1 MPNFFKRPLGI
12 ISIFILLGV
21 LGAFFVFRGSEELR
35 IETAEVVRRDIVQ
48 EVAVTGRVKAA
59 TSVELAFEKA
69 GKVSQVYVR
78 VGDRVV
84 PGTLLVI
91 LDSSELLANLAEA
104 KADVKV
110 QESKLQELQRGT
122 RVEELD
128 VQRVKVQN
136 AESALQ
142 DTRQQVLDTLQ
153 DSYTKSDDAVRNK
166 IDQVF
171 SNPRGSSPQI
181 LFSATNSELEYIVK
195 IKRVIVESVLIF
207 WKTSLESL
215 SSKSDLKGAL
225 DTAKQDLGEIQ
236 SFLDDLALAINGATL
251 TGSITQTTLNSWKS
265 DVSTARTNVNTAAS
279 SISLKEESLQSA
291 ESSLALQQQ
300 NLVLKE
306 AGTAPEEIAAQQAKL
321 EQSEAAVVKIE
332 VKIEKNKLF
341 SPIFGIVTK
350 QAAKLG
356 ELVASAITIVSLIS
370 ENDFEIEANVA
381 EADIAKIQVGNT
393 AEVTLDAYG
402 RDVMFGAQVVS
413 IDPAETI
420 IEGVA
425 TYKVTLLFEKEDE
438 RIKPGMTANIDIVG
452 ASKRGVLVIPQR
464 AVLRRGKDKV
474 VRVVV
479 AEEVR
484 EVKVKTGLRSSDGF
498 IEITEGLK
506 EGDVVITFLEGK

>member
-1 MPNFFKRPLGI
+1 MESTL
-12 ISIFILLGV
+12 
-21 LGAFFVFRGSEELR
+21 
-35 IETAEVVRRDIVQ
+35 
-48 EVAVTGRVKAA
+48 
-59 TSVELAFEKA
+59 TS
-69 GKVSQVYVR
+69 
-78 VGDRVV
+78 
-84 PGTLLVI
+84 
-91 LDSSELLANLAEA
+91 
-104 KADVKV
+104 
-110 QESKLQELQRGT
+110 
-122 RVEELD
+122 
-128 VQRVKVQN
+128 
-136 AESALQ
+136 
-142 DTRQQVLDTLQ
+142 
-153 DSYTKSDDAVRNK
+153 
-166 IDQVF
+166 
-171 SNPRGSSPQI
+171 
-181 LFSATNSELEYIVK
+181 
-195 IKRVIVESVLIF
+195 

-215 SSKSDLKGAL
+215 SPKSDLTGAL
-225 DTAKQDLGEIQ
+225 EVTRQDLGEIQ
-236 SFLDDLALAINGATL
+236 SFLDDLALAINGATPI
-251 TGSITQTTLNSWKS
+251 GSTTYSTLNSWKS
-265 DVSTARTNVNTAAS
+265 DVSTARTNVNTAVSNTS
-279 SISLKEESLQSA
+279 SVEESLQVA
-291 ESSLALQQQ
+291 QSSLALAKQ

-306 AGTAPEEIAAQQAKL
+306 AGAAPEEIAAQQAKL
-321 EQSEAAVVKIE
+321 EQSGAAVVKIE

-402 RDVMFGAQVVS
+402 RDVMFGAQVVE
-413 IDPAETI
+413 IAPAETI

-464 AVLRRGKDKV
+464 AVSRRGKDKV

-498 IEITEGLK
+498 IEIIEGLK
-506 EGDVVITFLEGK
+506 EGDVVITFLEGE

>member
-1 MPNFFKRPLGI
+1 M
-12 ISIFILLGV
+12 FILLGV
-21 LGAFFVFRGSEELR
+21 LGVFFVFRGSEELR
-35 IETAEVVRRDIVQ
+35 IETAEVARRDIVQ

-128 VQRVKVQN
+128 VQRVKVSN

-171 SNPRGSSPQI
+171 SSPRSSSPQI
-181 LFSATNSELEYIVK
+181 LFIAADFQLEYTIER
-195 IKRVIVESVLIF
+195 KRIAVESTLTS

-215 SSKSDLKGAL
+215 SPKSDLTGAL
-225 DTAKQDLGEIQ
+225 EVTRQDLGEIQ
-236 SFLDDLALAINGATL
+236 SFLDDLALAINGATPI
-251 TGSITQTTLNSWKS
+251 GSTTYSTLNSWKS
-265 DVSTARTNVNTAAS
+265 DVSTARTNVNTAVSNTS
-279 SISLKEESLQSA
+279 SVEESLQVA
-291 ESSLALQQQ
+291 QSSLALAKQ

-306 AGTAPEEIAAQQAKL
+306 AGAAPEEIAAQQAKL
-321 EQSEAAVVKIE
+321 EQSGAAVVKIE

-402 RDVMFGAQVVS
+402 RDVMFGAQVVE
-413 IDPAETI
+413 IAPAETI

-464 AVLRRGKDKV
+464 AVSRRGKDKV

-498 IEITEGLK
+498 IEIIEGLK
-506 EGDVVITFLEGK
+506 EGDVVITFLEGE